1 MIMGEGCLL
10 LCKFAEYYVKCNPKF
25 PYTADMIEKFR
36 CGEDV
41 DPSKIITIGEN
52 VTLEDCENYH
62 KKYPNVPV
70 DEAEHIYLA
79 DELFKKILPYKSIMI
94 HSSAVKYKG
103 KCYLFS
109 APSGTGKSTHT
120 RIWEKLYGN
129 DVKIINDDKPI
140 IRLMGDQLIAYGSPF
155 AGGTHKFCDDSAP
168 LFAIVFIT
176 RAKENFI
183 RKLNSKEALPLLF
196 QETVRKVSKE
206 RMNLVLDMID
216 IIIKKVDLYELC
228 CNMEDN
234 SARIAH
240 DTIVKD

>member
-1 MIMGEGCLL
+1 ML
-10 LCKFAEYYVKCNPKF
+10 LCKFAEFYVKCNPKF
-25 PYTADMIEKFR
+25 PYTADMIEKFK
-36 CGEDV
+36 CEEDV
-41 DPSKIITIGEN
+41 APSKIISIGEN

-79 DELFKKILPYKSIMI
+79 DELFKKILPYKSIML

-120 RIWEKLYGN
+120 RIWEKLYGD

-140 IRLMGDQLIAYGSPF
+140 IRLMGEELIAYGSPF
-155 AGGTHKFCDDSAP
+155 AGGTHKFCDDNAP
-168 LFAIVFIT
+168 LTAIVFIT
-176 RAKENFI
+176 RAEKNSI
-183 RKLNSKEALPLLF
+183 RKLTNKEALPLIF
-196 QETVRKVSKE
+196 QETIRKVSKE
-206 RMNLVLDMID
+206 KMHLVLDMLDVIL
-216 IIIKKVDLYELC
+216 KNVDLYELC
-228 CNMEDN
+228 CNMEDD

-240 DTIVKD
+240 DTIVKED